1 VKKNILERL
10 EGSFHVP
17 GEKEQRAEIME
28 KGWQMGSSGRIN
40 PCETTET

>member
-1 VKKNILERL
+1 MLNKGKGLLRVKKNILERL

-28 KGWQMGSSGRIN
+28 KG
-40 PCETTET
+40 